1 MDAINAAAN
10 LWRIVRNDE
19 RNNSVEIYIYIYILE
34 SLFGKIY
41 RYSKVRATEKFSLI
55 PISNRITHPLLL
67 FLTRP
72 ESHAFA
78 VSIRRGEERILK
90 FHVRP
95 VTFDCTGKLKV
106 VRSSTLL
113 PWMDAPR
120 STSYAKEVG
129 VGAAWD
135 KGSGCGEWRSRRR
148 RGNGGKNKRRAV
160 VSSLWMDRCVAGK
173 KKGEKK

>member
-1 MDAINAAAN
+1 MMNATIP
-10 LWRIVRNDE
+10 WR
-19 RNNSVEIYIYIYILE
+19 YIYIYILE
-34 SLFGKIY
+34 SLFEKIY

-55 PISNRITHPLLL
+55 PISNRITRPLLL

-78 VSIRRGEERILK
+78 VSIWGGGEERILK

-113 PWMDAPR
+113 PWMDPPR

-148 RGNGGKNKRRAV
+148 RGNGGKIKGERWCR
-160 VSSLWMDRCVAGK
+160 LWMDRCVAGK

>member
-19 RNNSVEIYIYIYILE
+19 RNNSVEIYIYILE

-113 PWMDAPR
+113 PWMDPPR